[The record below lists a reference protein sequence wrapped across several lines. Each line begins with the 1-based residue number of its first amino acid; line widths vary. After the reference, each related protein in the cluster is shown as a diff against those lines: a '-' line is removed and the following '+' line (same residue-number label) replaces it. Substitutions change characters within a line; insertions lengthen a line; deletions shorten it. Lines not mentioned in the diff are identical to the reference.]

1 LKSVNKIEK
10 CYVFETKNEKE
21 FVAWWTTIKW
31 SYNNEEKLIKLR
43 QKIRWN
49 SKKKLFQWKQF
60 YEKTTVTKNYSKV
73 ICQRCEVILKHFVI
87 DVENSFMMK
96 HLTSVKCKK
105 TFKIKRLKKFSLQLE
120 YRATIKEL
128 S

>member
-1 LKSVNKIEK
+1 LKSVDKIEK
-10 CYVFETKNEKE
+10 CYVFETKSEKE

-31 SYNNEEKLIKLR
+31 SYNNEEKSIKLK

-49 SKKKLFQWKQF
+49 SKKKSCHWKQF
-60 YEKTTVTKNYSKV
+60 YEKTTVMKDYSKV
-73 ICQRCEVILKHFVI
+73 ICQRSEVILKHFVI

-96 HLTSVKCKK
+96 HLTLIKCKK

-120 YRATIKEL
+120 YRVTIKRL

>member
-1 LKSVNKIEK
+1 LKSVDKIEK
-10 CYVFETKNEKE
+10 CYVFKTKSEKE

-31 SYNNEEKLIKLR
+31 LYNNEEKSIKLR

-49 SKKKLFQWKQF
+49 SKKKSSHWKQF
-60 YEKTTVTKNYSKV
+60 YERATVTKDYSKV

-96 HLTSVKCKK
+96 HLTSIKCKK
-105 TFKIKRLKKFSLQLE
+105 TFKIKRLKKFSLQFE
-120 YRATIKEL
+120 YRIMIKEL